1 MKTYIALL
9 RGINVSGQKKIL
21 MVDLR
26 ALLESIG
33 FKEVRTYIQSG
44 NVVFLAEEA
53 SGLAAAISKAI
64 FEKFGWE
71 VPVLVRTVAEI
82 ASVLSNCPFSE
93 EKKVKSYFTL
103 FEQSPSEEKVQE
115 FTNLDFPGEEFH
127 MTPTCLYFFCANGY
141 GRVKMNNNLI
151 ERKLKVRATTRNYR
165 TLLRLTELGS

>member
-26 ALLESIG
+26 ALFESIG

-53 SGLAAAISKAI
+53 SGLADAISTAI
-64 FEKFGWE
+64 FKKYGWE
-71 VPVLVRTVAEI
+71 VPVLIRTAAEI
-82 ASVLSNCPFSE
+82 VSVLSNCPFSE

-103 FEQSPSEEKVQE
+103 FQEIPAEENIQE
-115 FTNLDFPGEEFH
+115 VADLNFPGEEFQI
-127 MTPTCLYFFCANGY
+127 TPTCLYYFCATGY
-141 GRVKMNNNLI
+141 GRVKMSNNLI

-165 TLLRLTELGS
+165 TLLKLVELGA

>member
-53 SGLAAAISKAI
+53 TGLSEAISNAI
-64 FEKFGWE
+64 LEKYGWE
-71 VPVLVRTVAEI
+71 VPVLVCTAAEI
-82 ASVLSNCPFSE
+82 TNVLSNCPFSE
-93 EKKVKSYFTL
+93 EEKVKSYFTL
-103 FEQSPSEEKVQE
+103 FQEIPSKENTQE

-165 TLLRLTELGS
+165 TLLKLTELGS